1 MLASI
6 VQGNAPLS
14 GSLSWLFSRRCR
26 SPFVTLEEN

>member
-26 SPFVTLEEN
+26 SLFRP